1 MIETVEGMIVSAI
14 PYRESSKILNV
25 FTKEHGLIGMMAKG
39 ANRVKSDLR
48 SVSDKLTY
56 GRFHIYYKEGKLSN
70 LMSVD
75 VIDPLKKIKTDLE
88 KISYASYLLE
98 LTEQLVKQNQ
108 SEKIYPL
115 FISGIQKI
123 EEGFDPLVITNI
135 LELKYLEYLGVMPV
149 IDRCCVCGRTDSIAT
164 LSSYLGGYVCNYCR
178 KQEPLVDEKVIK
190 LIRMYYYVDISKIE
204 KLDLSEKVKKGVNQ
218 FLNEYYDRYTGLYL
232 KSRGFLKDLNSIVN
246 H

>member
-1 MIETVEGMIVSAI
+1 MIETVEGMIVSVI
-14 PYRESSKILNV
+14 PYKESSKILNV

-39 ANRVKSDLR
+39 ASRMKSELR

-56 GRFHIYYKEGKLSN
+56 GYFHIYYKEGKLSN

-75 VIDPLKKIKTDLE
+75 VIDPLKTIKTDLE

-98 LTEQLVKQNQ
+98 LTEQLVKQNNY
-108 SEKIYPL
+108 ENIYPL
-115 FISGIQKI
+115 FLSGIKKI

-149 IDRCCVCGRTDSIAT
+149 IDRCAVCGRTDSIAT

-178 KQEPLVDEKVIK
+178 KQEPLVDEKIIK
-190 LIRMYYYVDISKIE
+190 LVRMYYYVDIKNISKLEVSDVVTKEI
-204 KLDLSEKVKKGVNQ
+204 NQ
-218 FLNEYYDRYTGLYL
+218 FLDEYYEKYTGLYL
-232 KSRGFLKDLNSIVN
+232 KSKDFIKKINQLNC
-246 H
+246 